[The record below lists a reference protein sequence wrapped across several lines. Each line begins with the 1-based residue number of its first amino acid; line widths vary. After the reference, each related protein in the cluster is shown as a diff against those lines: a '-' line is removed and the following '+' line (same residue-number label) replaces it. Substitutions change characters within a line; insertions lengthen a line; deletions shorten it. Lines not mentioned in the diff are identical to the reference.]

1 MPPLTSGRIED
12 VARPAGDLVERV
24 LKMGIRSAMTGLALI
39 TLAACSAPAA
49 RSISPTSSVAV
60 FPSVVASAEPSAVS
74 SAIVGVWRGEH
85 DCEGIAGALTDAG
98 FDEAVIIENVVGNGL
113 IPGVTSPAD
122 IPDVAEL
129 CADATVL
136 EHSHEFTADGQFF
149 SYDQD
154 GEEVDFGTYE
164 LVDDDTLTIGAPD
177 REGVTTFDFSIED
190 NHLTLEPQL
199 PAACAEFECI
209 WAVMVAMRWSGMERV
224 E

>member
-1 MPPLTSGRIED
+1 MVRVAPWLTMF
-12 VARPAGDLVERV
+12 ALTLTACAAPGDAS
-24 LKMGIRSAMTGLALI
+24 RSS
-39 TLAACSAPAA
+39 AA
-49 RSISPTSSVAV
+49 SVAALA
-60 FPSVVASAEPSAVS
+60 SEAASAEPSTAT
-74 SAIVGVWRGEH
+74 APIVGVWSGEH

-113 IPGVTSPAD
+113 ISGVTSPAD

-136 EHSHEFTADGQFF
+136 EHSHEFTADGRFF

-164 LVDDDTLTIGAPD
+164 LVDNDTLTIGAPD
-177 REGVTTFDFSIED
+177 REGVTTFDFRIED

-199 PAACAEFECI
+199 PAGCTEFECV
-209 WAVMVAMRWSGMERV
+209 WAVMVAMPWSGMERV